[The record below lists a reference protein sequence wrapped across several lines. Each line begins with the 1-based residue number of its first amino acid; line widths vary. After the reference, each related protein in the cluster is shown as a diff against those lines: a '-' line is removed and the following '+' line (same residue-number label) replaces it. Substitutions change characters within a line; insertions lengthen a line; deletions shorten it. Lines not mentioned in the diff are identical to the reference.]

1 VVFHSDNMAVVYIIN
16 KQTSKDP
23 HIMRLVRKFVVAC
36 MKYNIL
42 PKVVYIQGNKKV
54 LTDLLSRFRF
64 QEFRKRVPFIHD
76 YPTTVDPKFLVI

>member
-1 VVFHSDNMAVVYIIN
+1 MVFHSDNMAVVYIIN

-36 MKYNIL
+36 MKCNIL
-42 PKVVYIQGNKKV
+42 PKVVYLQGNKKV

>member
-1 VVFHSDNMAVVYIIN
+1 MVFHSDNMSVVYIIN

-23 HIMRLVRKFVVAC
+23 HIIRLVRKFVVAC

-42 PKVVYIQGNKKV
+42 PKVVHIQGNKKV